1 MSQTLRWTAEE
12 QKQHRADWCAALE
25 SGDYQQAHMGLRDDR
40 GFCCLGVACDVFFR
54 KTGQGEWRRKRL
66 AYVTPS
72 NEIEGSVLPRVVRH
86 YFGLRTEVGDYG
98 TQSLTGLNDTEKWEF
113 ADIAEI
119 IRSAPPG
126 LIEGRATR
134 EAGVKVGV

>member
-1 MSQTLRWTAEE
+1 MSQTLRWTPEE

-66 AYVTPS
+66 ATVTGS
-72 NEIEGSVLPRVVRH
+72 SYTLSRSSSVLPDRIRH
-86 YFGLRTEVGDYG
+86 YFGLRTPTGDYG
-98 TQSLTGLNDTEKWEF
+98 TQSLTGLNDTEKWTF

-119 IRSAPPG
+119 IRSTPPG
-126 LIEGRATR
+126 LTE
-134 EAGVKVGV
+134 V